1 VRLLG
6 GPLAAVGQKCD
17 GLGAASGRQRQRC
30 RRADGRVGGLA
41 GDCDIRLEMGKVTMR
56 CDVM

>member
-1 VRLLG
+1 MGLLG

-17 GLGAASGRQRQRC
+17 GSVQRPGGRGEAEESAGG
-30 RRADGRVGGLA
+30 RAGGLA